1 MAKTRRG
8 RARRSSAER
17 PKRRPAPNGLLQ
29 VSARPSVPDRQAPW
43 TPPAPP
49 PSHLEAV
56 ALYERGLEAL
66 QRKAFDVATAT
77 LREVLSRY
85 PEERE
90 IHERARLYL
99 KVCDREMAETRARPE
114 TAEERLLLAT
124 VALNSGDYDGARSH
138 LRKVQADDPGHDH
151 AEYMLSIIAAAQGEH
166 DQSLDHLR
174 RAIELNPENRA
185 IARQDP
191 DLEAL
196 HGSETFRQLVEPVP
210 GAPISRRRRP
220 RFSR

>member
-1 MAKTRRG
+1 MAKTRHG
-8 RARRSSAER
+8 RARRASAER
-17 PKRRPAPNGLLQ
+17 PKRRPAPNPLLQ
-29 VSARPSVPDRQAPW
+29 VSERPTTPDHTPW
-43 TPPAPP
+43 TPPAPA

-66 QRKAFDVATAT
+66 QRKAFDVATTT

-99 KVCDREMAETRARPE
+99 KVCEREMAEARSRPE

-124 VALNSGDYDGARSH
+124 VALNSEDYAGARSH
-138 LRKVQADDPGHDH
+138 LRRVQADEPENDH
-151 AEYMLSIIAAAQGEH
+151 AEYMLAIIAAAQGEY

-185 IARQDP
+185 LARQDL
-191 DLEAL
+191 DLEGL
-196 HGSETFRQLVEPVP
+196 HGSEAFRQLVEPVA
-210 GAPISRRRRP
+210 GAPIGRRRRP
-220 RFSR
+220 RISR